1 MTTPLWVPSEEW
13 VQKTHMA
20 AFMHAAGQQCGTE
33 FSHYG
38 DLHAWS
44 ISAKGDF
51 WQAIWDYCGVVSKS
65 QSDQPLRH
73 EDQFPGS
80 VWFEGARLNFA
91 ENCLQGDDEALAIIE
106 RLESGRRQTLTYG
119 QLRQRVAAVRAFLK
133 EQGVGVGDRVAGM
146 VPNTADTVVAML
158 ATASLGA
165 VWSSC
170 SPDFGTNGALDRFGQ
185 IEPKVLFTC
194 DGYHYSGKTFNICER
209 VSTILASLPSVKAC
223 VVSRLLN
230 DGQVEGSTVL
240 DFEDLV
246 SARVGTSLEFEQL
259 PFSHPLYIL
268 YSSGTT
274 GKPKC
279 IVHSVG
285 GTLLQHLKE
294 HQLHA
299 DIHEG
304 DRLFFYTT
312 CGWMMWNWLVSGLAS
327 KATIILYDGAPVYP
341 SASALFELINQE
353 QVTAFGASARYIA
366 ALQQEGYVAAPHTLA
381 HLRVMLSTGSPLAHE
396 SFEYVYRDIKQ
407 DMCLASISGGTDIVS
422 SFVLGNPL
430 LPVYAGQIQCAGL
443 GMDVQV
449 WNDAGVRVYQDKG
462 ELVCAS
468 PFPSAPIGFWGDAD
482 GSKYHDA
489 YFAQFPNVWA
499 HGDFAEQTAEGG
511 FVIYGRS
518 DAVLNPGGVRIGTA
532 EIYRQVEQI
541 PEVLESVCVGQRV
554 GDDVRVVLFVVMQAG
569 QTLTE
574 EVIANIKRSIRMGA
588 SPRHVPAV
596 IKAVAD
602 IPKTRSGKISEIP
615 VRKAIH
621 GEMVNNTEGLSNPES
636 LALYFGI
643 LDDELP

>member
-1 MTTPLWVPSEEW
+1 MTTPLWIPTQEW
-13 VQKTHMA
+13 AQKTHMTS
-20 AFMHAAGQQCGTE
+20 FMTAAGQKYGIDC
-33 FSHYG
+33 SNYG

-44 ISAKGDF
+44 VSAKGDF
-51 WQAIWDYCGVVSKS
+51 WQAIWDYCGVVSKT
-65 QSDQPLRH
+65 QSDQPLLH
-73 EDQFPGS
+73 EDQFPGA

-91 ENCLQGDDEALAIIE
+91 ENCLQGDDEAVAIIE

-119 QLRQRVAAVRAFLK
+119 ELRRRVAAVQAFLQ
-133 EQGVGVGDRVAGM
+133 ELGVSVGDRVAGM

-158 ATASLGA
+158 ATTGLGA

-194 DGYHYSGKTFNICER
+194 DGYHYSGKKFNICER

-230 DGQVEGSTVL
+230 DGQVESDMVL
-240 DFEDLV
+240 DFEGLV
-246 SARVGTSLEFEQL
+246 SKRDGATLVFEQL
-259 PFSHPLYIL
+259 PFNHPLYIL

-279 IVHSVG
+279 IVHSAG

-299 DIHEG
+299 DIHAG

-366 ALQQEGYVAAPHTLA
+366 ALQQEGYVAAPNTLGP
-381 HLRVMLSTGSPLAHE
+381 LRVMLSTGSPLAHE

-407 DMCLASISGGTDIVS
+407 DICLASISGGTDIVS
-422 SFVLGNPL
+422 SFVLGNPI

-449 WNDAGVRVYQDKG
+449 WNDAGERIYQDKG

-468 PFPSAPIGFWGDAD
+468 PFPSAPIGFWGDSD

-511 FVIYGRS
+511 FIIYGRS

-541 PEVLESVCVGQRV
+541 PEVLESVCVGQRM
-554 GDDVRVVLFVVMQAG
+554 GDDVRVVLFVVMQEG
-569 QTLTE
+569 QILSE
-574 EVIANIKRSIRMGA
+574 DIIANIKRSIRMGA

-621 GEMVNNTEGLSNPES
+621 GEAVNNTEGLSNPES
-636 LALYFGI
+636 LELYYGI
-643 LDDELP
+643 LDEDA

>member
-1 MTTPLWVPSEEW
+1 MTTPLWKPSREW
-13 VQKTHMA
+13 VKNTHMA
-20 AFMHAAGQQCGTE
+20 AFMEKASQDYDIECRDYAA
-33 FSHYG
+33 
-38 DLHAWS
+38 LHAWS
-44 ISAKGDF
+44 VVAKGDF
-51 WQAIWDYCGVVSKS
+51 WQAIWDYCGVVSEA
-65 QSDQPLRH
+65 QSDHPLQH
-73 EDQFPGS
+73 EDQFPGAF
-80 VWFEGARLNFA
+80 WFEGARLNFT
-91 ENCLQGDDEALAIIE
+91 ENCLQGEDEAIAIIE
-106 RLESGRRQTLTYG
+106 RLESGRRQTLTYAE
-119 QLRQRVAAVRAFLK
+119 LRQRVAAVQQFLR
-133 EQGVGVGDRVAGM
+133 EQGVTVGDRVAGM

-158 ATASLGA
+158 ATAGLGA

-230 DGQVEGSTVL
+230 DGQVGSDTVL

-246 SARVGTSLEFEQL
+246 SKRDGVTLVFEQL
-259 PFSHPLYIL
+259 PFNHPLYIL

-279 IVHSVG
+279 IVHSAG

-327 KATIILYDGAPVYP
+327 RATIILYDGAPVFP
-341 SASALFELINQE
+341 SASHLFELINQE
-353 QVTAFGASARYIA
+353 EVTAFGASARYIA
-366 ALQQEGYVAAPHTLA
+366 ALQQEGYSAAPDALVP
-381 HLRVMLSTGSPLAHE
+381 LRVMLSTGSPLAHE
-396 SFEYVYRDIKQ
+396 SFEYVYREIKQ
-407 DMCLASISGGTDIVS
+407 NICLASISGGTDIVS
-422 SFVLGNPL
+422 SFVLGNPI

-449 WNDAGVRVYQDKG
+449 WNDSGERIYQDKG

-468 PFPSAPIGFWGDAD
+468 PFPSAPIGFWGDDSGA
-482 GSKYHDA
+482 KYHDA

-511 FVIYGRS
+511 FIIYGRS

-541 PEVLESVCVGQRV
+541 PQVLESVCVGQRV
-554 GDDVRVVLFVVMQAG
+554 GDDVRVVLFVVMQEG
-569 QTLTE
+569 QILSDDI
-574 EVIANIKRSIRMGA
+574 VANIKRSIRMGA

-621 GEMVNNTEGLSNPES
+621 GEAVNNTEGLSNPES
-636 LALYFGI
+636 LELYYGI
-643 LDDELP
+643 LDEDA

>member
-1 MTTPLWVPSEEW
+1 MTPLWTPSQAW
-13 VQKTHMA
+13 INRTSMA
-20 AFMHAAGQQCGTE
+20 AFATKVRQDYGVECADYAA
-33 FSHYG
+33 
-38 DLHAWS
+38 LHAWS
-44 ISAKGDF
+44 VASKANF
-51 WQAIWDYCGVVSKS
+51 WQTVWDYCGVVADST
-65 QSDQPLRH
+65 SDQTLLN
-73 EDQFPGS
+73 EDRFPGA

-91 ENCLQGDDEALAIIE
+91 ENCLQGDDDAIAIIE
-106 RLESGRRQTLTYG
+106 RLESGRRQTLTY
-119 QLRQRVAAVRAFLK
+119 QELRNRVASVQAFLRD
-133 EQGVGVGDRVAGM
+133 QGVSVGDRVAGM

-158 ATASLGA
+158 ATTGLGA

-194 DGYHYSGKTFNICER
+194 DGYHYGGKTFNICER
-209 VSTILASLPSVKAC
+209 VSTILESLPSVRAC
-223 VVSRLLN
+223 VVSRILN
-230 DGQVEGSTVL
+230 EDQVGANSVV
-240 DFEDLV
+240 DFEVLI
-246 SARVGTSLEFEQL
+246 SEHAGAALKFEQL
-259 PFSHPLYIL
+259 PFNHPLYIL

-279 IVHSVG
+279 IVHGAG

-299 DIHEG
+299 DIHAG

-327 KATIILYDGAPVYP
+327 KATIVLYDGAPVYP
-341 SASALFELINQE
+341 SASHLFELINQE
-353 QVTAFGASARYIA
+353 HVTAFGASARYIS
-366 ALQQEGYVAAPHTLA
+366 ALQQESYAAAPDALA
-381 HLRVMLSTGSPLAHE
+381 PLRVMLSTGSPLAHE
-396 SFEYVYRDIKQ
+396 SFEYVYREIKQ
-407 DMCLASISGGTDIVS
+407 DICLASISGGTDIVS
-422 SFVLGNPL
+422 SFVLGNPA

-449 WNDAGVRVYQDKG
+449 WNDGGQRIYQDKG

-468 PFPSAPIGFWGDAD
+468 PFPSAPIGFWGDD
-482 GSKYHDA
+482 SGEKYHDA

-511 FVIYGRS
+511 FIIYGRS

-541 PEVLESVCVGQRV
+541 PQVLESVCVGQRV
-554 GDDVRVVLFVVMQAG
+554 GDDVRVVLFVVMKPDQV
-569 QTLTE
+569 LSD
-574 EVIANIKRSIRMGA
+574 EVIASIKRSIRTGA

-621 GEMVNNTEGLSNPES
+621 GETVNNTEGLSNPES
-636 LALYFGI
+636 LAFYYGI
-643 LDDELP
+643 LDSRP